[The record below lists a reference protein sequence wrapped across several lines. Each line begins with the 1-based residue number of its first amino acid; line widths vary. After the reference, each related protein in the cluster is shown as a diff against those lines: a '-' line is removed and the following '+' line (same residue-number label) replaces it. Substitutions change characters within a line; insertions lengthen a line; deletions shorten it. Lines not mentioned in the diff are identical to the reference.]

1 MASVIR
7 IVAVLALVGV
17 GLTACGKKGTL
28 ESPELAN
35 EKEASADASGDK
47 DDSAKKAKAAKA
59 AEKAE
64 NSTFILDPLLR

>member
-28 ESPELAN
+28 ESPEIAD
-35 EKEASADASGDK
+35 EKSASSASSGDK
-47 DDSAKKAKAAKA
+47 DASAKKARPDD
-59 AEKAE
+59 
-64 NSTFILDPLLR
+64 NHSFILDPLLR